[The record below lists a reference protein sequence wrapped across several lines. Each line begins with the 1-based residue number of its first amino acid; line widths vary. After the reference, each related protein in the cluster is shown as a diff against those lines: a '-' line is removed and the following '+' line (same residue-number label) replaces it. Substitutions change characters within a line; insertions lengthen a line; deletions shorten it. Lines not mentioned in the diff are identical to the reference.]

1 MTKPP
6 ADPGSFRDPLSRVF
20 VADDAVIR
28 ALSGEALADYEA
40 AAAASFF
47 TKAVAD
53 GRIVGTERVP
63 DDEVGAL
70 VGDEGRWEAAL
81 RHDRIPFLSYPYE
94 WPFEMLKDAALLQL
108 ELTR

>member
-28 ALSGEALADYEA
+28 ALSGEAFADYQA

-63 DDEVGAL
+63 EV
-70 VGDEGRWEAAL
+70 
-81 RHDRIPFLSYPYE
+81 HSFP
-94 WPFEMLKDAALLQL
+94 
-108 ELTR
+108 TRRSSDHRKSVV